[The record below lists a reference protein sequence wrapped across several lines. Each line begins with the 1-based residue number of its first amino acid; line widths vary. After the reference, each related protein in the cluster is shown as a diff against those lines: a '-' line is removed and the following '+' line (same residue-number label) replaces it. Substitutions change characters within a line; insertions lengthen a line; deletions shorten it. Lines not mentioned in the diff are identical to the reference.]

1 MYCDNCGCELGP
13 DMKVCPVCGKKVE
26 DMAADNGNSVRME
39 DVASQV
45 ADVSKNEDEEG
56 TTVLSADML
65 KNQGMPMPNP
75 NGMPM
80 PGPNSSNAGTKW

>member
-39 DVASQV
+39 DV
-45 ADVSKNEDEEG
+45 G
-56 TTVLSADML
+56 LWRI
-65 KNQGMPMPNP
+65 
-75 NGMPM
+75 
-80 PGPNSSNAGTKW
+80 SSWYPF